1 MRIQMYSVRPD
12 EQAAIEQWANTHHAL
27 ILTTPEPLNETTV
40 KLAVDCD
47 AVVPAQHGAI
57 TAPVYQQLAAQG
69 IKIIALRITGYDIID
84 FASAQAN
91 QIQVTNVPAYSPR
104 SVAEEA
110 LTHTMLLLRHLKETQ
125 MRMVQGD
132 FSWGGLEAFE
142 IHNLT
147 VGVLGAGKIGGT
159 VARIFKALGAR
170 VIAHDLVERP
180 ELADTLDYVSF
191 NELLAQSDVLT
202 IHTNLTPLTTKM
214 IDAAALKQM
223 KPTALLI
230 NCARGPI
237 VDLTALRAALDA
249 GTIAGAGLDTIEAET
264 GIFGV
269 DLRGQK
275 HDLAVVNDL
284 LARPNVSVSPH
295 IGFYTDQAVK
305 NMVETALNDAELL
318 FQGRPCAH
326 LVTGD

>member
-1 MRIQMYSVRPD
+1 MKIQMYSVRPD
-12 EQAAIEQWANTHHAL
+12 EQAAIQNWADLHQAT
-27 ILTTPEPLNETTV
+27 ITTTPEPLTEATV
-40 KLAVDCD
+40 DLAQGSD
-47 AVVPAQHGAI
+47 AVIPAQHGAI
-57 TAPVYQQLAAQG
+57 TAPVYQKLAILG
-69 IKIIALRITGYDIID
+69 IKIISLRITGYDIID

-125 MRMVQGD
+125 TRMVQGD

-170 VIAHDLVERP
+170 VIAHDLVQRP
-180 ELADTLDYVSF
+180 ELADTLTYVSF
-191 NELLAQSDVLT
+191 SELLTQSDVLT
-202 IHTNLTPLTTKM
+202 IHTNLTQATTKM
-214 IDAAALKQM
+214 IDAAALQQM
-223 KPTALLI
+223 KTTALLI

-237 VDLTALRAALDA
+237 VDLTALQAALDA
-249 GTIAGAGLDTIEAET
+249 GMIAGAGLDTIEAET

-269 DLRGQK
+269 DLRGQD
-275 HDLAVVNDL
+275 HDLRQVNDL

-305 NMVETALNDAELL
+305 NMVETALNDAEML
-318 FQGRPCAH
+318 FQGRSCEH